1 MGEQR
6 TALILLLILSSVLFS
21 FPEIKITKADNTH
34 IYIRV
39 DGTVDGT
46 DKLYRDGNVYTFTGN
61 IFDPIVVERDI
72 IVVDGAGYTLQG
84 NGNYTGIHLQERN
97 SVTVRNVEISGFST
111 GIMLGGSSNTIIG
124 NIITSNDLGIWLF
137 GSSNNSIAGND
148 ILNNKWGIWLTE
160 SSYDSVSGNNITNND
175 NGVYIQAY
183 SSYNTVSGNN
193 IRNNNDYGIQLG
205 YLADDNNIH
214 GNTIANNING
224 IWLWRSSSY
233 NTVSGNR
240 IANNSYG
247 IRLEDSSNNNNIY
260 ENIIITNDYGV
271 LSAPSFG
278 ASSASNNNMYEND
291 IVNNNYGIKFQDSA
305 NNTIHGNTIRNND
318 YGILLYNPSNNS
330 IDGNN
335 IITNNHG
342 IHACAGAANNQI
354 TRNNLTKNN
363 SGISFVFAS
372 NNTLREN
379 RMVDNEQN
387 FIVDGHELSHFIHDV
402 DTSNTVNSKPMYY
415 LVNQRDKT
423 IPSDAGYVA
432 LVNCT
437 AIKVQ
442 NLELVNVQGILFAYT
457 RDSTI
462 IGNFVANTSHG
473 IYLLESSS
481 NTISGNSLTNNDYGI
496 YFDEASD
503 NTVSGNNVA
512 NNGVGI
518 YFGGPV
524 PFRKCVNNTFYYNN
538 FINNAKQIND
548 IHWEIAFSAPS
559 LNIWDD
565 GEKGNYWSDYNG
577 TDYDVDGIG
586 DTPYVIDEKNRDNYP
601 LAKPYPVSGFQL
613 PDLHPPYICIGSPQN
628 ITYTTNSIFL
638 NFTVDEVTSWI
649 GHSLDEK
656 DNVTITEHTINLTG
670 LSEGSHTLTVYANDT
685 EGNMG
690 TSETIYFTIAKES
703 DTEQPEQ
710 LNLILAG
717 AFTCLAIAT
726 VLGLLIYIKKR
737 DYSTRK

>member
-1 MGEQR
+1 MLYNMKK
-6 TALILLLILSSVLFS
+6 TTTTFTLALVLSLTLVSLQ
-21 FPEIKITKADNTH
+21 EIRIVNAGDT
-34 IYIRV
+34 IYIGA

-61 IFDPIVVERDI
+61 IYDPIVVVRDN

-84 NGNYTGIHLQERN
+84 NGSYTGIRLQERN

-124 NIITSNDLGIWLF
+124 N
-137 GSSNNSIAGND
+137 
-148 ILNNKWGIWLTE
+148 
-160 SSYDSVSGNNITNND
+160 NITNND
-175 NGVYIQAY
+175 NGFDIQAY
-183 SSYNTVSGNN
+183 SSYNTVSGNS
-193 IRNNNDYGIQLG
+193 IRNNNDYGIRLG
-205 YLADDNNIH
+205 YLADGNNIH

-240 IANNSYG
+240 IAKNSYG

-271 LSAPSFG
+271 LLAPYAR
-278 ASSASNNNMYEND
+278 ASSPSNNNMYEND
-291 IVNNNYGIKFQDSA
+291 IMNNNYGIKFQDSA
-305 NNTIHGNTIRNND
+305 NNTIHGNTITNND
-318 YGILLYNPSNNS
+318 YGILLDDSSNNS

-342 IHACAGAANNQI
+342 IHVMGHWPTYAANNQI

-387 FIVDGHELSHFIHDV
+387 FIIDGSELSYFIHDV

-442 NLELVNVQGILFAYT
+442 NLELVNAQGILFAYT

-496 YFDEASD
+496 YFDDASD
-503 NTVSGNNVA
+503 NTLSGNNVA

-518 YFGGPV
+518 YFGGGV
-524 PFRKCVNNTFYYNN
+524 PFRECVNNTFYYNN

-548 IHWEIAFSAPS
+548 IHLEIAFSAPS

-586 DTPYVIDEKNRDNYP
+586 DTLYVIDENNQDNYP
-601 LAKPYPVSGFQL
+601 LMEPVPVIPEFPPWIIIPLFLVATSVIVLKKISGHL
-613 PDLHPPYICIGSPQN
+613 R
-628 ITYTTNSIFL
+628 
-638 NFTVDEVTSWI
+638 
-649 GHSLDEK
+649 SL
-656 DNVTITEHTINLTG
+656 
-670 LSEGSHTLTVYANDT
+670 
-685 EGNMG
+685 
-690 TSETIYFTIAKES
+690 ES
-703 DTEQPEQ
+703 
-710 LNLILAG
+710 
-717 AFTCLAIAT
+717 
-726 VLGLLIYIKKR
+726 
-737 DYSTRK
+737 